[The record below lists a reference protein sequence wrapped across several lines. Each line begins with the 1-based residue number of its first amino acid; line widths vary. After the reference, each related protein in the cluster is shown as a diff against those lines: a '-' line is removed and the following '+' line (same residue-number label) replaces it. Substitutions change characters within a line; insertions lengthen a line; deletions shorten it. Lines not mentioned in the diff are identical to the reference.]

1 MIRFNISL
9 SFAMISSS
17 ALLLLSCLTSGS
29 DAQQWHE
36 INPWNVPTT
45 AGEWYEPLDDV
56 KVGDVIQFV
65 WNEDGEWSDDRNVYL
80 HPSGNCWDD
89 TDARWIGA
97 SSGTSYTT
105 TDADAGTTLFFV
117 SNIDSQCD
125 DGLNIEV
132 NVAPPDADVW
142 TDAPTNTPTN
152 KPTVWVAPSPTWAPT
167 FSPVA
172 PPPTP
177 PPTFSP
183 PTLPPTDPPVG
194 DVDTNNN
201 NNNNI
206 QQQLPPPQSQTI
218 RIDQWI
224 IQEYEPIEV
233 NVGDVLEIPVGLAHD
248 VFLHPTL
255 DCTEDGRVLV
265 GEPGSLARYEF
276 TPDEAGTQLLFVCD
290 VGGHCEAGMQLLV
303 TVNGIDVAIDD
314 DVDAGNDGDGQDGSE
329 AGGFDLLPPVAGNG
343 NGNTQP
349 VIGTGTDTDNL
360 LNDEDPSSA
369 SSVWYFGSSVAF
381 GGIAMVP
388 FLLV

>member
-1 MIRFNISL
+1 MI
-9 SFAMISSS
+9 ASS
-17 ALLLLSCLTSGS
+17 ALLLSSLTGGS
-29 DAQQWHE
+29 DAQEWHE

-45 AGEWYEPLDDV
+45 AGGYEPLDV

-65 WNEDGEWSDDRNVYL
+65 WNEVGGWSEDRNVYL

-89 TDARWIGA
+89 TNAQWIGA

-105 TDADAGTTLFFV
+105 SEEDAGKSLFFV
-117 SNIDSQCD
+117 SNIDSQCE

-132 NVAPPDADVW
+132 KIAPPDAEVW
-142 TDAPTNTPTN
+142 TDAPTNAPTN
-152 KPTVWVAPSPTWAPT
+152 KPTVWVAPPPTWAPT

-172 PPPTP
+172 PPLTP
-177 PPTFSP
+177 PPTSPP
-183 PTLPPTDPPVG
+183 PTLPLTDPPVG
-194 DVDTNNN
+194 ELTDS
-201 NNNNI
+201 NNNI

-218 RIDQWI
+218 RIDQWV

-233 NVGDVLEIPVGLAHD
+233 NVGDILEIPVGLAHD

-255 DCTEDGRVLV
+255 DCTQDGRILV

-276 TPDEAGTQLLFVCD
+276 TANEAGTQLMFVCD

-303 TVNGIDVAIDD
+303 TVNGIAVDD
-314 DVDAGNDGDGQDGSE
+314 GVDEVNDGDGQDGS
-329 AGGFDLLPPVAGNG
+329 GGFDLLPPVAGNG
-343 NGNTQP
+343 NTGTQP
-349 VIGTGTDTDNL
+349 IIGANTDNL

-381 GGIAMVP
+381 GGMAMVP